1 MERNATFRML
11 VSRKTISE
19 PIDVVASTFQPRSI
33 PPPCHLSEAS
43 CVTRTEPPT
52 APRSTGNVLAAGRVA
67 ERPNAAVLKTVG

>member
-19 PIDVVASTFQPRSI
+19 PIDVVASTFQPRS
-33 PPPCHLSEAS
+33 PPCHLSEAS
-43 CVTRTEPPT
+43 CVIRTEPPT